1 MKIRVKLDEVL
12 KAKGMTQK
20 ELSELTKIR
29 PASISDLSN
38 NVRTAINRDHLCAVA
53 EALKITDIR
62 DLVDFE

>member
-20 ELSELTKIR
+20 ELSEMTKIR

-38 NVRTAINRDHLCAVA
+38 NVRTAINRDHLSAVA
-53 EALKITDIR
+53 EALNITDIR

>member
-1 MKIRVKLDEVL
+1 
-12 KAKGMTQK
+12 MTQK